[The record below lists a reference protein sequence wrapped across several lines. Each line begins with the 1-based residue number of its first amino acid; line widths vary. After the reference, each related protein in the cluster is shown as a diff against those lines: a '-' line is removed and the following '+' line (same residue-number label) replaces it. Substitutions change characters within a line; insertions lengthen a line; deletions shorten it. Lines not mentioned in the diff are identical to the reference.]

1 MICHL
6 NESVSRVMADTGRSD
21 GFGVSAAACTYTT
34 ICVQAQGLVATGRA
48 RGRECIPRGAP
59 QTRLASCQLE
69 HTPHTLSLRDRGV
82 SPTRCS
88 CIFFYLTSR
97 IDCTVCK
104 VILVLTTARVSA
116 DTARHLG
123 TPWALE
129 IDSKD
134 HTCVTPTPR
143 QKRTAPAGHSSRRRE
158 HGRT

>member
-6 NESVSRVMADTGRSD
+6 NESVSRVMADAGRW
-21 GFGVSAAACTYTT
+21 FGASATVCTYYNNMYKLKD
-34 ICVQAQGLVATGRA
+34 ALRPGEDENAYRA
-48 RGRECIPRGAP
+48 AHHRRRDD
-59 QTRLASCQLE
+59 ASCQLE
-69 HTPHTLSLRDRGV
+69 HTLSLRDRGV
-82 SPTRCS
+82 SPTAV
-88 CIFFYLTSR
+88 FFYLTSR